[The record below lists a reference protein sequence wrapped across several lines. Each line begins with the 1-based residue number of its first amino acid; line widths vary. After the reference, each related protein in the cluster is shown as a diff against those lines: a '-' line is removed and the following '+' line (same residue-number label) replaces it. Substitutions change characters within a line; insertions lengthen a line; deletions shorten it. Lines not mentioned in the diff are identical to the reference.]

1 MAFVTSLSSIFSVSV
16 VSCQKKKKKEHQIE
30 TENPDLKIIDE
41 GRAQGR

>member
-16 VSCQKKKKKEHQIE
+16 VSCQKKKKEHQIE